1 MMKQITLWLFLGF
14 LLSFSPVLA
23 QRKNSEPA
31 PSHLAASSKQDGMR
45 LPPDTMVVTQHDA
58 TINGQHFT
66 YTATAGTQPVWDKDG
81 KIIAS
86 LFYVYY
92 ERNDVKDREDR
103 PLLISFNG
111 GPGTGSVWQNI
122 GFTGP
127 YRLKVSDEGY
137 PVQPYGVAPNP
148 YSLLDIADIVYVNPV
163 NCGYSRI
170 LDPKAERSTFFGVN
184 ADINYLS
191 DWIST
196 FVTRH
201 DRWRSPK
208 FLLGESYGTTRVS
221 GMADALQN
229 REWMYLDGVILVS
242 PTDLGIKRDGPVGE
256 ALNLPYYAATAWYHK
271 ALSPDLQQQPLTN
284 ILPQVEKYTMD
295 DYIPTLAKGG
305 SLTSDQKQQAAQMIS
320 KYSGLSV
327 KHILQHNL
335 IISPWYFWK
344 DLLRDSGYTI
354 GRLDSRYLG
363 VDVQDAGTSPDYNA
377 ELTAWLDEFTPAI
390 NYYLRN
396 VLNFKTDLK
405 YNMFGDV
412 FPWDDKNDHTG
423 DQLRSAM
430 LSNPALHL
438 LVMSGYFDGACE
450 YFNAKYSMWQID
462 INGKLK
468 DRMEWKGY
476 PSGHMMYLRKDDL
489 EKASQDVRNFI
500 ENSIP
505 PQGVSIKY

>member
-1 MMKQITLWLFLGF
+1 MKKTFPLVFLIAIFFFIG
-14 LLSFSPVLA
+14 SSA
-23 QRKNSEPA
+23 QNKADEKPKA
-31 PSHLAASSKQDGMR
+31 EISHLEKPEGLR
-45 LPPDTMVVTQHDA
+45 LPPDTVVVTQHDA

-81 KIIAS
+81 KAIAS

-92 ERNDVKDREDR
+92 QRNDVKNREDR

-127 YRLKVSDEGY
+127 MRLKVSDEGY
-137 PVQPYGVAPNP
+137 PVQPYGVTANP
-148 YSLLDIADIVYVNPV
+148 YSILDIADIVYVNPV
-163 NCGYSRI
+163 NCGFSRI
-170 LDPKAERSTFFGVN
+170 LDPKADRSTFFGVN
-184 ADINYLS
+184 ADVKYLS

-196 FVTRH
+196 FVSREG
-201 DRWRSPK
+201 RWRSPK

-229 REWMYLDGVILVS
+229 SEWMYLDGVILVS
-242 PTDLGIKRDGPVGE
+242 PTDLGIKRDGPVSE
-256 ALNLPYYAATAWYHK
+256 ALNLPYYTATAWYHK
-271 ALSPDLQQQPLTN
+271 ALSPDLQQEDLAD
-284 ILPQVEKYTMD
+284 ILPQVEKYTIN

-305 SLTSDQKQQAAQMIS
+305 SLSAEDKQKAAEMIS
-320 KYSGLSV
+320 KYSGLPEN
-327 KHILQHNL
+327 HILEHNL
-335 IISPWYFWK
+335 IIPPSFFWK

-363 VDVQDAGTSPDYNA
+363 QDVENAGTGPDYNA
-377 ELTAWLDEFTPAI
+377 ELTAWLDAFTPAI

-396 VLNFKTDLK
+396 ELNFKTDLK

-412 FPWDDKNDHTG
+412 WPWDNKNDETG
-423 DQLRSAM
+423 HQLRSAM

-438 LVMSGYFDGACE
+438 LVMSGYYDGACE

-462 INGKLK
+462 INGRLK
-468 DRMEWKGY
+468 NRMEWKGY
-476 PSGHMMYLRKDDL
+476 RSGHMMYLRKDDL
-489 EKASQDVRNFI
+489 KKASEDLRNFI
-500 ENSIP
+500 ESSIP
-505 PQGVSIKY
+505 PKGEEIRY

>member
-1 MMKQITLWLFLGF
+1 MKQLVTLLLLTA
-14 LLSFSPVLA
+14 LLSVSSAFA
-23 QRKNSEPA
+23 QRKIIRSATSNHTDTQA
-31 PSHLAASSKQDGMR
+31 FDGMR
-45 LPPDTMVVTQHDA
+45 LPPDTAIVTQHST
-58 TINGQHFT
+58 TINGQSFT
-66 YTATAGTQPVWDKDG
+66 YTATAGTQPVWDKEG
-81 KIIAS
+81 KVIAS

-92 ERNDVKDREDR
+92 ERNDVKDRQDR

-137 PVQPYGVAPNP
+137 PVQPYGVEPNP
-148 YSLLDIADIVYVNPV
+148 YSLLDVADIVYVNPV

-170 LDPKAERSTFFGVN
+170 IDPKTDRSTFFGVN

-196 FVTRH
+196 FVSRH

-256 ALNLPYYAATAWYHK
+256 ALNLPYYTATAWYHK
-271 ALSPDLQQQPLTN
+271 ALSPDLQQQPLTD
-284 ILPQVEKYTMD
+284 ILPQVEKYTID
-295 DYIPTLAKGG
+295 DYIPVLAKGG
-305 SLTSDQKQQAAQMIS
+305 TLTPDQKQQAAQMIS

-335 IISPWYFWK
+335 IISPRFFWK

-363 VDVQDAGTSPDYNA
+363 VDEQDAGTGPDYNA

-396 VLNFKTDLK
+396 VLDFKTDLK

-423 DQLRSAM
+423 EQLRSAM

-468 DRMEWKGY
+468 DRMEWKGFQ
-476 PSGHMMYLRKDDL
+476 SGHMMYLRKEDL
-489 EKASQDVRNFI
+489 KKASDDVRSFI
-500 ENSIP
+500 VNAIP
-505 PQGVSIKY
+505 KKDTPIKY